1 MIDLHEAGI
10 LVRLRK
16 MHFRFLEEDICDPER
31 SPQSAALDIQDVW
44 PVFAVA
50 MIGLIVSLGALSLEM
65 LHVVNHKPSDKD
77 HL

>member
-16 MHFRFLEEDICDPER
+16 KHFRFLEEDICDPER

-50 MIGLIVSLGALSLEM
+50 MIGLTVSLWALSLEM
-65 LHVVNHKPSDKD
+65 LHVAHRKPLDKEP
-77 HL
+77 L